1 MISILTPTDPS
12 VENGTPFRLPDLE
25 VQFFLEF
32 QWACFWIGEFDMCI
46 ITYSIIICMTSKI
59 YKSNCSKM
67 GWQLSVLYSLANCDT
82 SLSQPDKFISIPI

>member
-32 QWACFWIGEFDMCI
+32 QWACFWIGEFDSGM
-46 ITYSIIICMTSKI
+46 
-59 YKSNCSKM
+59 
-67 GWQLSVLYSLANCDT
+67 
-82 SLSQPDKFISIPI
+82 